1 MKKHPTRNGSFFS
14 RLLLLRVLLSH
25 LLPTQ
30 ANVYLS
36 SAFSFLY
43 LHLLLLA
50 RTNVILWSTEIYFE
64 RRASSSRR
72 CSCRFPYR
80 CIRESTYKE
89 NECAVLSLN
98 HDTLPRRVVL
108 LA

>member
-72 CSCRFPYR
+72 FPYR

-89 NECAVLSLN
+89 NECAVPSIN